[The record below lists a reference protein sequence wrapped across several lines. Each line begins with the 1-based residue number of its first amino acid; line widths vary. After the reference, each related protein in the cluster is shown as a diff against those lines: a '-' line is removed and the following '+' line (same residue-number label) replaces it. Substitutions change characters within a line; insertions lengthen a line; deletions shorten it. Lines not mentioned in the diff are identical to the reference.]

1 MTLTWIMYVGD
12 LFQSFAAVFQIFFAM
27 ALVAMITFFAMI
39 ALDDYPKESETQ
51 FRAKSAKTALVV
63 FLTCITLA
71 ALMPSKET
79 VRVAQIEYLATSTPV
94 SKVVYRVAKWF
105 DAAILPT
112 YTEKE

>member
-12 LFQSFAAVFQIFFAM
+12 LVSSCAAVLQICM
-27 ALVAMITFFAMI
+27 VLGLVAMITFFAMI
-39 ALDDYPKESETQ
+39 VLDDYPKESETQ

-94 SKVVYRVAKWF
+94 SKVVYRVAKWL

-112 YTEKE
+112 YAEKE